1 MKNTLKTI
9 WTIAL
14 ILQLVVVLLKITTVV
29 TSHKPFFEEFDFSY
43 LVYVASMI
51 CLFLASKDDLN
62 KEVVRCDTNL
72 ATECRS

>member
-1 MKNTLKTI
+1 MKKDTLKTI

-51 CLFLASKDDLN
+51 CLFLASKDDFN
-62 KEVVRCDTNL
+62 KDE
-72 ATECRS
+72 